1 MESIQPNDPVPTDP
15 TAVFGRRCSAYI
27 IDFVI
32 LLVVVVIA
40 ISSWATWEE
49 IDDPAVAAQI
59 CEHYE
64 DLNNGDVCLDLES
77 AVFVFEANQFNALGI
92 LILVIAVAVLNT
104 VIISTITGGS
114 VGKLAVGLRVVDK
127 STFERAGF
135 LKHLL
140 RWIMLIVDTFPWFL
154 IVPLT
159 GLILGLASRGHR
171 RVGDFAAKTLVVK
184 KSHVGRPTL
193 VPGVNEA
200 AISPM
205 GLPGLWDPPIQPP
218 PTQAPPTQAPPTQA
232 PPTQAPPTQAP
243 PTQAP
248 PTQAPPTQAPP
259 TQAPPTEPIAPAPTT
274 EQPTTAFDPAPD
286 TSGVPEPH
294 AHAGGALEPTPEP
307 DVASQA
313 QASQPGV
320 DAPMWDE
327 ARDTYIQWDPQ
338 LEAWVEWSESGGR
351 WIPISQ

>member
-32 LLVVVVIA
+32 LFAVGVIA
-40 ISSWATWEE
+40 VFSMATLDEV
-49 IDDPAVAAQI
+49 DDPAMAEQI

-92 LILVIAVAVLNT
+92 LILAIAVLNS

-127 STFERAGF
+127 STFQRAGF

-140 RWIMLIVDTFPWFL
+140 RWVLLIVDSFPW
-154 IVPLT
+154 IVVIPLT

-200 AISPM
+200 AVSPM

-218 PTQAPPTQAPPTQA
+218 PTQAPPTRTDCTLANNRAAHHSIRPGA
-232 PPTQAPPTQAP
+232 RHLGRSR
-243 PTQAP
+243 
-248 PTQAPPTQAPP
+248 
-259 TQAPPTEPIAPAPTT
+259 
-274 EQPTTAFDPAPD
+274 TAR
-286 TSGVPEPH
+286 
-294 AHAGGALEPTPEP
+294 
-307 DVASQA
+307 
-313 QASQPGV
+313 
-320 DAPMWDE
+320 
-327 ARDTYIQWDPQ
+327 ARWWRTGTHTR
-338 LEAWVEWSESGGR
+338 A
-351 WIPISQ
+351 

>member
-1 MESIQPNDPVPTDP
+1 MESIRTNDPVPADP
-15 TAVFGRRCSAYI
+15 TAVFGRRCFAYI

-32 LLVVVVIA
+32 LFAVGVTA
-40 ISSWATWEE
+40 ISSLATLDEV
-49 IDDPAVAAQI
+49 DDPAVAAEI

-77 AVFVFEANQFNALGI
+77 AVFVFEANKFNTLGI
-92 LILVIAVAVLNT
+92 LILAIAVLNS

-114 VGKLAVGLRVVDK
+114 VGKLAVGIRVVDK

-140 RWIMLIVDTFPWFL
+140 RWILLIVDTFPWFL
-154 IVPLT
+154 VVPLT
-159 GLILGLASRGHR
+159 GLILGLVSRGHR
-171 RVGDFAAKTLVVK
+171 RVGDFAAGTLVVK

-200 AISPM
+200 AVSPM

-218 PTQAPPTQAPPTQA
+218 PTQP
-232 PPTQAPPTQAP
+232 
-243 PTQAP
+243 
-248 PTQAPPTQAPP
+248 
-259 TQAPPTEPIAPAPTT
+259 PPTEPIAPSPIT
-274 EQPTTAFDPAPD
+274 EQPTTAVDPAPD

-294 AHAGGALEPTPEP
+294 AGGAPEPTPEP

>member
-1 MESIQPNDPVPTDP
+1 MESIRTNDPVPADP
-15 TAVFGRRCSAYI
+15 TAVFGRRCFAYI

-32 LLVVVVIA
+32 LFAVGVTA
-40 ISSWATWEE
+40 ISSLATLDEV
-49 IDDPAVAAQI
+49 DDPAVAAEI

-77 AVFVFEANQFNALGI
+77 AVFVFEANKFNTLGI
-92 LILVIAVAVLNT
+92 LILAIAVLNS

-114 VGKLAVGLRVVDK
+114 VGKLAVGIRVVDK

-140 RWIMLIVDTFPWFL
+140 RWILLIVDTFPWFL
-154 IVPLT
+154 VVPLT
-159 GLILGLASRGHR
+159 GLILGLVSRGHR
-171 RVGDFAAKTLVVK
+171 RVGDFAAGTLVVK

-200 AISPM
+200 AVSPM

-218 PTQAPPTQAPPTQA
+218 PT
-232 PPTQAPPTQAP
+232 
-243 PTQAP
+243 
-248 PTQAPPTQAPP
+248 
-259 TQAPPTEPIAPAPTT
+259 EPIAPAPTT
-274 EQPTTAFDPAPD
+274 EQPSSTADLTSD
-286 TSGVPEPH
+286 TSGH
-294 AHAGGALEPTPEP
+294 ISAHIDVEQHDDRQPEPTPEP
-307 DVASQA
+307 DVASQG

>member
-1 MESIQPNDPVPTDP
+1 MESIQPNDPVPADP
-15 TAVFGRRCSAYI
+15 TAVFGRRCFAYI

-32 LLVVVVIA
+32 LFAVGVIA
-40 ISSWATWEE
+40 VFSMATLDEV
-49 IDDPAVAAQI
+49 DDPAMAEQI

-92 LILVIAVAVLNT
+92 LILAIAVLNS

-114 VGKLAVGLRVVDK
+114 VGKLAVGIRVVDK

-140 RWIMLIVDTFPWFL
+140 RWVLLIVDSFPW
-154 IVPLT
+154 IVVIPLT

-218 PTQAPPTQAPPTQA
+218 PTQPPPTQ
-232 PPTQAPPTQAP
+232 
-243 PTQAP
+243 
-248 PTQAPPTQAPP
+248 
-259 TQAPPTEPIAPAPTT
+259 PIAPSPIP
-274 EQPTTAFDPAPD
+274 EQPATAVDPAPD

-294 AHAGGALEPTPEP
+294 AGGAPEPTPEP

>member
-1 MESIQPNDPVPTDP
+1 MESIQPNDPVPADP
-15 TAVFGRRCSAYI
+15 TAVFGRRCFAYI

-40 ISSWATWEE
+40 ISSLATFDEVDE
-49 IDDPAVAAQI
+49 PAMAAQI

-64 DLNNGDVCLDLES
+64 DLNNGDVCLDLET
-77 AVFVFEANQFNALGI
+77 AVFVFEANKFDSLGI
-92 LILVIAVAVLNT
+92 LILAIAVLNS

-127 STFERAGF
+127 STFQRAGF

-140 RWIMLIVDTFPWFL
+140 RWILLIVDSFPW
-154 IVPLT
+154 IVVIPLT

-171 RVGDFAAKTLVVK
+171 RVGDFAAGTLVVK

-200 AISPM
+200 AVSPM
-205 GLPGLWDPPIQPP
+205 GLPGLWDPP
-218 PTQAPPTQAPPTQA
+218 TQAPPTL
-232 PPTQAPPTQAP
+232 
-243 PTQAP
+243 
-248 PTQAPPTQAPP
+248 
-259 TQAPPTEPIAPAPTT
+259 APPTEPIAPSPIT

-294 AHAGGALEPTPEP
+294 AGGAPEPTPEP
-307 DVASQA
+307 DVASQG

>member
-1 MESIQPNDPVPTDP
+1 M
-15 TAVFGRRCSAYI
+15 
-27 IDFVI
+27 
-32 LLVVVVIA
+32 VIA
-40 ISSWATWEE
+40 ISSLATFDEVDE
-49 IDDPAVAAQI
+49 PAMAAQI

-64 DLNNGDVCLDLES
+64 DLNNGDVCLDLET
-77 AVFVFEANQFNALGI
+77 AVFVFEANKFDSLGI
-92 LILVIAVAVLNT
+92 LILAIAVLNS

-127 STFERAGF
+127 STFQRAGF

-140 RWIMLIVDTFPWFL
+140 RWILLIVDSFPW
-154 IVPLT
+154 IVVIPLT

-171 RVGDFAAKTLVVK
+171 RVGDFAAGTLVVK

-200 AISPM
+200 AVSPM
-205 GLPGLWDPPIQPP
+205 GLPGLWDP
-218 PTQAPPTQAPPTQA
+218 PTQAPPTQAPPTL
-232 PPTQAPPTQAP
+232 
-243 PTQAP
+243 
-248 PTQAPPTQAPP
+248 
-259 TQAPPTEPIAPAPTT
+259 APPTEPIAPSPIT

-294 AHAGGALEPTPEP
+294 AGGAPEPTPEP
-307 DVASQA
+307 DVASQG

>member
-1 MESIQPNDPVPTDP
+1 MESIQPNDPVPADP

-32 LLVVVVIA
+32 LFAVGLIA
-40 ISSWATWEE
+40 ISSLATLEE
-49 IDDPAVAAQI
+49 FDDPDSAAEL
-59 CEHYE
+59 CRDFE
-64 DLNNGDVCLDLES
+64 DLNDSDFCLNVES
-77 AVFVFEANQFNALGI
+77 SVFVLEADKIRNIA
-92 LILVIAVAVLNT
+92 ILVIAVAVLNM

-114 VGKLAVGLRVVDK
+114 VGKLADGLRVVDK

-140 RWIMLIVDTFPWFL
+140 RWILLIVDTFPWFL
-154 IVPLT
+154 MVPLT

-171 RVGDFAAKTLVVK
+171 RVGDFAAATLVVK

-218 PTQAPPTQAPPTQA
+218 PTQAPH
-232 PPTQAPPTQAP
+232 
-243 PTQAP
+243 
-248 PTQAPPTQAPP
+248 
-259 TQAPPTEPIAPAPTT
+259 TQAPPTEPIAPAPIT

-294 AHAGGALEPTPEP
+294 AGGAPEPTPEP
-307 DVASQA
+307 DVASQG